1 MNRNVC
7 KSTCSDAK
15 YLAVTIDPM
24 YKDNT
29 MAEKTSLRNLDDL
42 TLTNNRFEAIKDHLY
57 SEIKGEG
64 VILSLKNGKYYGV
77 NIVGS
82 SIWQAIQSPA
92 TLQEIQTAVTREYDI
107 DLEGCRQE
115 VLTFLEQMVN
125 EELVEVLNEKDS

>member
-1 MNRNVC
+1 
-7 KSTCSDAK
+7 
-15 YLAVTIDPM
+15 M
-24 YKDNT
+24 YKDNM
-29 MAEKTSLRNLDDL
+29 MAEKTSLRNFDEL

-77 NIVGS
+77 NTVGG
-82 SIWQAIQSPA
+82 SIWQTIQSPV

-107 DLEGCRQE
+107 DQEGCRQE
-115 VLTFLEQMVN
+115 ILTFLEQMVN

>member
-1 MNRNVC
+1 MQINLFLN
-7 KSTCSDAK
+7 AE
-15 YLAVTIDPM
+15 YLAKTINYM
-24 YKDNT
+24 YKANMT
-29 MAEKTSLRNLDDL
+29 AEKLSLRNLDEL
-42 TLTNNRFEAIKDHLY
+42 ALTNNRFEAIKEHLY

-77 NIVGS
+77 NPVGV

-92 TLQEIQTAVTREYDI
+92 TLQEIQTAVTREYDV
-107 DLEGCRQE
+107 DQENCRQE

>member
-1 MNRNVC
+1 MIAGQTN
-7 KSTCSDAK
+7 
-15 YLAVTIDPM
+15 I
-24 YKDNT
+24 
-29 MAEKTSLRNLDDL
+29 RNLDEL
-42 TLTNNRFEAIKDHLY
+42 ALTNNRFEAIKDHLY

-77 NIVGS
+77 NPVGI

-92 TLQEIQTAVTREYDI
+92 TLPEIETAVSREYDV
-107 DLEGCRQE
+107 DQETCRQE

>member
-1 MNRNVC
+1 MNRNFC

-64 VILSLKNGKYYGV
+64 VILSLKNGKYYSV
-77 NIVGS
+77 NPVGG

-92 TLQEIQTAVTREYDI
+92 TLPEIQAAVTREY
-107 DLEGCRQE
+107 EVEEHTCRRE
-115 VLTFLEQMVN
+115 VLTFLEQMVK
-125 EELVEVLNEKDS
+125 EELVEVSNEKGS